1 MKCRTEG
8 CDKRIVNGGHSEWM
22 TLVGYFSPA
31 GHNHD
36 DNCRTREY
44 SCEDGHRVTLSIR
57 NTCSA
62 CDWKGK
68 ESCFCHPDGKVDSWP
83 VA

>member
-1 MKCRTEG
+1 MKCIDCG
-8 CDKRIVNGGHSEWM
+8 SEM
-22 TLVGYFSPA
+22 TYFGTMTTLVGYVSPP

-44 SCEDGHRVTLSIR
+44 KCYNGHSILVSVR
-57 NTCSA
+57 NVCPNAT

-68 ESCFCHPDGKVDSWP
+68 ESCRTCQTILYDKWP
-83 VA
+83 E